1 MKLDC
6 MKLHEIAENCS
17 KLPKLCSNHNRKLP
31 KSDFKSLSKIVNID
45 DKIKIATYFHR
56 TTTPLFGLLP
66 GTHFELK
73 HGNMES
79 ASFIQLAQFS
89 SVNFF
94 IVQNGKYLS

>member
-1 MKLDC
+1 MLGV
-6 MKLHEIAENCS
+6 
-17 KLPKLCSNHNRKLP
+17 KLP

-66 GTHFELK
+66 GTHFAVK

-79 ASFIQLAQFS
+79 ASFIQQAQFS

-94 IVQNGKYLS
+94 IVQKGKYLS